1 MAALIG
7 EGPRLNRIK
16 MDITVQELRERLRQK
31 ERIVL
36 VDVREPW
43 EHEEFN
49 IGGYLMPVGTVASNW
64 SELAEHSDD
73 EVVVYC
79 RSGVRSATAQAIL
92 QAQGFRNVRNLMGGM
107 LAWRST
113 FGDVQP

>member
-1 MAALIG
+1 
-7 EGPRLNRIK
+7 
-16 MDITVQELRERLRQK
+16 MDITVQELREKLRTGLPV
-31 ERIVL
+31 IL

-49 IGGYLMPVGTVASNW
+49 IGGWLIPVGRMLEEW
-64 SELAEHSDD
+64 ELLKAYKEE

-92 QAQGFRNVRNLMGGM
+92 QAQGFKHVRNLIGGM
-107 LAWRST
+107 IAWRST
-113 FGDVQP
+113 FGDVPK